1 MSVKHLFVNLM
12 VLPVLLACNYSF
24 AESNQCETGVRFQ
37 FITTVDQ
44 LRTKLGL
51 SSKSDQ
57 IAIEVAQLNYESATR
72 AVDETTVSA
81 SYQSRV
87 GRDGDLNTQSR
98 AESSNELSASIDLTP
113 YRVTLEKA
121 ERSLDSQVK
130 FLAYQQQVQE
140 TKYRVLKTLIQ
151 IAEVS
156 AILQNYE
163 LELQIAM
170 DRLSFY
176 QKRRDLGETVQV
188 QLADFTTR
196 VREASDKQK
205 SAEVRRVSLAST
217 IGLTPDSFS
226 ALPKWEVN
234 LESFEP
240 RYCDFRTFDI
250 ASAELDLRSAR
261 NNLDRARTERLPS
274 ISGVISISQERA
286 RRTEALDSEVALSL
300 SLPLYAGGSL
310 SNRQR
315 DADQQLTLAQRR
327 VKLTQ
332 DLSREQFLRQY
343 SVEQIFFQS
352 LSGQFDR
359 LSGVRQKITEL
370 LQRKKMGQSVYEEL
384 SDNMIEELKTRE
396 AITRLQ
402 SEALLNWLDFMV
414 DKHD

>member
-1 MSVKHLFVNLM
+1 M
-12 VLPVLLACNYSF
+12 
-24 AESNQCETGVRFQ
+24 
-37 FITTVDQ
+37 
-44 LRTKLGL
+44 
-51 SSKSDQ
+51 
-57 IAIEVAQLNYESATR
+57 
-72 AVDETTVSA
+72 
-81 SYQSRV
+81 
-87 GRDGDLNTQSR
+87 
-98 AESSNELSASIDLTP
+98 
-113 YRVTLEKA
+113 
-121 ERSLDSQVK
+121 
-130 FLAYQQQVQE
+130 
-140 TKYRVLKTLIQ
+140 
-151 IAEVS
+151 
-156 AILQNYE
+156 
-163 LELQIAM
+163 
-170 DRLSFY
+170 
-176 QKRRDLGETVQV
+176 
-188 QLADFTTR
+188 
-196 VREASDKQK
+196 
-205 SAEVRRVSLAST
+205 SLAST

-234 LESFEP
+234 LKSFEP

-250 ASAELDLRSAR
+250 ASAELDLESAR